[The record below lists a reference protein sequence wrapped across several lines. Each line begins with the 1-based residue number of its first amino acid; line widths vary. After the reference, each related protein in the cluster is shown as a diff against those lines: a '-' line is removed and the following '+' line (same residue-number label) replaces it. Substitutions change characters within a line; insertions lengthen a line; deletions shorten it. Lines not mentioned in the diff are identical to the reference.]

1 MAPVRETP
9 RRDIAAVALQAAK
22 PLPVRSLSPTCASCG
37 PTPTLPGPCGVR
49 RGPPTAATQ
58 PCTGD
63 GGLPTVAPTTAPTCT
78 VRKGAHP
85 EVGTTTP
92 SGLARASR
100 GRVARD
106 PLHTPPPLPS
116 RRACHHRALSTSH
129 AHACKRHQ
137 QTGARA
143 TTAPPPSAYYRW
155 AGGARAPPL
164 RLTAH
169 VPLTHTHSVRPYLPS
184 GSDAHSQAQ
193 LSP

>member
-1 MAPVRETP
+1 MAPVRQTP

-106 PLHTPPPLPS
+106 PLHTPPSLPS

-143 TTAPPPSAYYRW
+143 TTAPPPKRILPL
-155 AGGARAPPL
+155 GGGGSSSSFTVNGSCPP
-164 RLTAH
+164 H
-169 VPLTHTHSVRPYLPS
+169 
-184 GSDAHSQAQ
+184 AHSQAQ

>member
-9 RRDIAAVALQAAK
+9 RRDITAAALQAAE
-22 PLPVRSLSPTCASCG
+22 PLPVRSLIPSYASCG

-106 PLHTPPPLPS
+106 PLHPPHS
-116 RRACHHRALSTSH
+116 RHGAHDTTEHHSTLH

-143 TTAPPPSAYYRW
+143 ATAPPPTRIL
-155 AGGARAPPL
+155 PL
-164 RLTAH
+164 GRGSSSSSFTVNGSCPH
-169 VPLTHTHSVRPYLPS
+169 THTLTHP
-184 GSDAHSQAQ
+184 QAQ